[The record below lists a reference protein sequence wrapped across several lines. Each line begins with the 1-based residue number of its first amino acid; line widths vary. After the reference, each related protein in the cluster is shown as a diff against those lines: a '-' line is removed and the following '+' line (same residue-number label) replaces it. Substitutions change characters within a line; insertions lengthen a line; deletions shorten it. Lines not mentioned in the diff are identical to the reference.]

1 MKSGFTLIELLSVIV
16 IISILAGLLLVGLN
30 LLLEQRNR
38 AVTLYRMKDLAQA
51 VTLYLGDNTALGGIT
66 PNTFA
71 SNPQKFLTDNPL
83 AAGQDA
89 YYPKTSPLIDG
100 WKRPFKFFAENT
112 ATLPGSP
119 PPGDRFSLAGIR
131 SQGPN
136 PDPDGF
142 VTGTAAELADDLV
155 MIRGKDFEWKT
166 VRLVSVS
173 STGSWITQP

>member
-51 VTLYLGDNTALGGIT
+51 ITLYLGDNTALGGNA

-71 SNPQKFLTDNPL
+71 SNPQKFLTDNPI
-83 AAGQDA
+83 AAGMDA
-89 YYPKTSPLIDG
+89 FYPKNAPMVDG
-100 WKRPFKFFAENT
+100 WKRPIKFFAENT

-119 PPGDRFSLAGIR
+119 VTDRFSLAGIR
-131 SQGPN
+131 SQGPI

-142 VTGTAAELADDLV
+142 VSGTAAELTDDLV